1 MDTEVDQ
8 NWLTGRVLWSLAQS
22 GWRPVTSGVPQG
34 SVLGPVLFIIN
45 EPDEGIESTFSK
57 FADDTKLGRVADTL
71 EDCATIQQVLDRLE
85 SWVERNPMRFN
96 KSR

>member
-45 EPDEGIESTFSK
+45 ELNEGIESTFSR
-57 FADDTKLGRVADTL
+57 FADDTKLGGLADTL
-71 EDCATIQQVLDRLE
+71 EGCATIQQVLDRLE